1 MKVVLLQDVKKL
13 GKRGDVVEVSDG
25 YGRNVLIRRGLGLEG
40 TKSNLNIAAQ
50 RQESKKFQSQ
60 VAKDEAV
67 IMASQLKKV
76 KIVIPMQSGEDGKV
90 FGSVTPK
97 YISEVL
103 EKESQHYN
111 RQEKYKT
118 QRTDKITRRI
128 RCGNMGTPANHKYN
142 PRKRSRR
149 IKIKRRE
156 NRLFLLALENA
167 LFDKN

>member
-1 MKVVLLQDVKKL
+1 M
-13 GKRGDVVEVSDG
+13 
-25 YGRNVLIRRGLGLEG
+25 EG

-103 EKESQHYN
+103 EKDHN
-111 RQEKYKT
+111 IT
-118 QRTDKITRRI
+118 IDKKNIKLKEPIKSLGEYDLSLIHISEPTR
-128 RCGNMGTPANHKYN
+128 PY
-142 PRKRSRR
+142 
-149 IKIKRRE
+149 
-156 NRLFLLALENA
+156 
-167 LFDKN
+167 

>member
-97 YISEVL
+97 YVSEVL
-103 EKESQHYN
+103 EKDHN
-111 RQEKYKT
+111 IT
-118 QRTDKITRRI
+118 IDKKNIKLKEPIKSLGEYDVEIWVHPQITSTI
-128 RCGNMGTPANHKYN
+128 HV
-142 PRKRSRR
+142 SVV
-149 IKIKRRE
+149 E
-156 NRLFLLALENA
+156 E
-167 LFDKN
+167 

>member
-103 EKESQHYN
+103 EKDHN
-111 RQEKYKT
+111 ITIYKKNIKLKEPIKSLGEYDVEIWVHP
-118 QRTDKITRRI
+118 QITSTI
-128 RCGNMGTPANHKYN
+128 HV
-142 PRKRSRR
+142 SVV
-149 IKIKRRE
+149 E
-156 NRLFLLALENA
+156 E
-167 LFDKN
+167 